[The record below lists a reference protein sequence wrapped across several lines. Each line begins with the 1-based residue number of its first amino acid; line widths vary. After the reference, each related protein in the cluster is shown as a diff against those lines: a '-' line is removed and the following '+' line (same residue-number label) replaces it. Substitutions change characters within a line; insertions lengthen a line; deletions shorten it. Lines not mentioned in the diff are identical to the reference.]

1 MTHRQVLFTAL
12 FGSFAM
18 MPACSRVADYR
29 DHCDKCSEEYSE
41 DGCKALARAER
52 ARAKALK
59 CGKEFRVYAKCLGE
73 APCLE
78 SGETASTCLMEEDE
92 YSECTCKAELGDP
105 TTCKWL

>member
-1 MTHRQVLFTAL
+1 MAVLIQAL
-12 FGSFAM
+12 SSVASTVPPKDAIRAASFMRRGALRRSG
-18 MPACSRVADYR
+18 PHSD
-29 DHCDKCSEEYSE
+29 EEP
-41 DGCKALARAER
+41 
-52 ARAKALK
+52 
-59 CGKEFRVYAKCLGE
+59 EFRVYAKCLGE